1 MTIKAYLIQTG
12 ILALVFFAVF
22 YSIRLYTFNEVR
34 KQYNQTI
41 ERLELEQL
49 QNLQQLQSQQNIVVS
64 GYLQK
69 IKTLEGEHEKT
80 LQELETAQFSN
91 TVTGVNCVVSNAIHD
106 SLHKD
111 SGSQT
116 TVQAAGDKPD
126 LICYTRAEL
135 QRKVKRSLDIAA
147 ECDALSVRYSALL
160 EVCTQKDNK

>member
-34 KQYNQTI
+34 KQYNQTV

-49 QNLQQLQSQQNIVVS
+49 QNLQHLQSQQNIIVS

-116 TVQAAGDKPD
+116 TMQTTGNKPD

-135 QRKVKRSLDIAA
+135 QSKVKESLDLAKEADELAIK
-147 ECDALSVRYSALL
+147 YKALL
-160 EVCTQKDNK
+160 EVCTQKDK

>member
-49 QNLQQLQSQQNIVVS
+49 QNLQHLQSQQNIVVS

-91 TVTGVNCVVSNAIHD
+91 TVTGVNCVVSNAID

-111 SGSQT
+111 SGSKT
-116 TVQAAGDKPD
+116 TVQTAGNKPD

-135 QRKVKRSLDIAA
+135 QRKVKESLDITK
-147 ECDALSVRYSALL
+147 ECDALSVRYATLL
-160 EVCTQKDNK
+160 EVCTQKDK

>member
-69 IKTLEGEHEKT
+69 IKTLEGEHERT

-111 SGSQT
+111 GGSKT
-116 TVQAAGDKPD
+116 TVQTAGDKPD

-135 QRKVKRSLDIAA
+135 QRKVKESLDLAKEADELAIK
-147 ECDALSVRYSALL
+147 YKALL
-160 EVCTQKDNK
+160 EVCTQKDK

>member
-106 SLHKD
+106 SVHKD
-111 SGSQT
+111 SGSKT
-116 TVQAAGDKPD
+116 TVQAAGNKPD
-126 LICYTRAEL
+126 LVCYTRAEL
-135 QRKVKRSLDIAA
+135 QRKVKESL
-147 ECDALSVRYSALL
+147 ALTREADELAIKYRALL
-160 EVCTQKDNK
+160 EVCTQKDK

>member
-49 QNLQQLQSQQNIVVS
+49 QNLQQLQSQQNIIVS

-69 IKTLEGEHEKT
+69 IKALEGEHEKT

-91 TVTGVNCVVSNAIHD
+91 TVTGVNCVVSNAVN
-106 SLHKD
+106 SLHKN

-116 TVQAAGDKPD
+116 TVQAAGNKPD
-126 LICYTRAEL
+126 LICYTRSEL
-135 QRKVKRSLDIAA
+135 QRKVKESLDITK
-147 ECDALSVRYSALL
+147 ECDALSVRYATLL
-160 EVCTQKDNK
+160 EVCTQKDK

>member
-91 TVTGVNCVVSNAIHD
+91 TVTGVNCVVSNAID

-111 SGSQT
+111 SGSKT
-116 TVQAAGDKPD
+116 TVQTAGNKPD

-135 QRKVKRSLDIAA
+135 QRKVKESLDITA
-147 ECDALSVRYSALL
+147 ECDALSVRYATLL
-160 EVCTQKDNK
+160 EVCTQKDK

>member
-49 QNLQQLQSQQNIVVS
+49 QNLQRLQSQQNIVVS

-111 SGSQT
+111 SNGKT
-116 TVQAAGDKPD
+116 TVQTAGNKPD
-126 LICYTRAEL
+126 LICYTQAEL
-135 QRKVKRSLDIAA
+135 QSKVKRSLDIAA
-147 ECDALSVRYSALL
+147 ECDALSVRYATLL
-160 EVCTQKDNK
+160 EVCTQKDK

>member
-49 QNLQQLQSQQNIVVS
+49 QNLQQLQSQQNIIVS

-91 TVTGVNCVVSNAIHD
+91 TVTGVNRVVSNAVN

-111 SGSQT
+111 SGSKTTMQT
-116 TVQAAGDKPD
+116 AGNKPD
-126 LICYTRAEL
+126 LVCYTRAEL
-135 QRKVKRSLDIAA
+135 QSKVKRSL
-147 ECDALSVRYSALL
+147 ALTKEADELAIKYRALL
-160 EVCTQKDNK
+160 DVCTQKDK

>member
-111 SGSQT
+111 GGSQT
-116 TVQAAGDKPD
+116 TVQTAGNKPD
-126 LICYTRAEL
+126 LVCYTRSEL
-135 QRKVKRSLDIAA
+135 QRKVKESLALTREADELA
-147 ECDALSVRYSALL
+147 EKYNTLLSI
-160 EVCTQKDNK
+160 CNMN

>member
-22 YSIRLYTFNEVR
+22 YSIRLYTVNEVR

-49 QNLQQLQSQQNIVVS
+49 QNLQQLQSQQNIIVS

-91 TVTGVNCVVSNAIHD
+91 TVTGVNCVVSNAVN

-111 SGSQT
+111 GGSKT
-116 TVQAAGDKPD
+116 TVQTTGNKPD
-126 LICYTRAEL
+126 LICYTRTEL
-135 QRKVKRSLDIAA
+135 QRKVKESL
-147 ECDALSVRYSALL
+147 ALTREADELAIRYQTLL
-160 EVCTQKDNK
+160 EVCTQKEK

>member
-22 YSIRLYTFNEVR
+22 YSIRLYTLNEVR

-91 TVTGVNCVVSNAIHD
+91 TVTGVNCIISNAID

-111 SGSQT
+111 GGSKT
-116 TVQAAGDKPD
+116 TVQTAGNKPD

-135 QRKVKRSLDIAA
+135 QRKVKESLDITK
-147 ECDALSVRYSALL
+147 ECDALSVRYATLL
-160 EVCTQKDNK
+160 EVCTQKDK

>member
-41 ERLELEQL
+41 ERMELEQL
-49 QNLQQLQSQQNIVVS
+49 QNLQLLQSQQNIIVS

-80 LQELETAQFSN
+80 LHELETAQFSN
-91 TVTGVNCVVSNAIHD
+91 TVTGVNCVVSNAVN

-111 SGSQT
+111 GRSQT
-116 TVQAAGDKPD
+116 TVQTAGNKPD
-126 LICYTRAEL
+126 LVCYTRAEL
-135 QRKVKRSLDIAA
+135 QRKVKESLDITK
-147 ECDALSVRYSALL
+147 ECDALSVRYGTLL
-160 EVCTQKDNK
+160 KICKGQ

>member
-22 YSIRLYTFNEVR
+22 YSIRLYTVNEVR

-41 ERLELEQL
+41 ERMELEQL
-49 QNLQQLQSQQNIVVS
+49 QNLQQLQSQQNIIVS

-69 IKTLEGEHEKT
+69 IKALEGEHEKT

-91 TVTGVNCVVSNAIHD
+91 TVTGVNCVVSNAVN

-111 SGSQT
+111 GGSQT
-116 TVQAAGDKPD
+116 TVQTAGNKPD
-126 LICYTRAEL
+126 LVCYTRAEL
-135 QRKVKRSLDIAA
+135 QSKVKRSLDITKEADKLA
-147 ECDALSVRYSALL
+147 IKYRALL
-160 EVCTQKDNK
+160 EVCTQKDK

>member
-91 TVTGVNCVVSNAIHD
+91 TVTGVNCVVSNAID

-111 SGSQT
+111 SGSKT
-116 TVQAAGDKPD
+116 TVQTAGDKPD

-135 QRKVKRSLDIAA
+135 QRKVKESLDITK
-147 ECDALSVRYSALL
+147 ECDALSVRYATLL
-160 EVCTQKDNK
+160 EVCTQKDK

>member
-49 QNLQQLQSQQNIVVS
+49 QNLQQLQSQQNIIVS

-91 TVTGVNCVVSNAIHD
+91 TVTGVNCVVSNAVN

-116 TVQAAGDKPD
+116 TVQATGNKSD

>member
-34 KQYNQTI
+34 KQYSQTI

-49 QNLQQLQSQQNIVVS
+49 QNLQQLQSQQNIIVS

-69 IKTLEGEHEKT
+69 IKALEGEHEKT

-91 TVTGVNCVVSNAIHD
+91 TVTGVNCVVSNAVN
-106 SLHKD
+106 SLHKN

-116 TVQAAGDKPD
+116 TVQTAGNKPD

-135 QRKVKRSLDIAA
+135 QSKVARSL
-147 ECDALSVRYSALL
+147 ALTKEADELAIKYRALL
-160 EVCTQKDNK
+160 DVCTQKDK

>member
-34 KQYNQTI
+34 KQYNQTV

-49 QNLQQLQSQQNIVVS
+49 QNIQQLQSQQNIIVS

-91 TVTGVNCVVSNAIHD
+91 TVTGVNCIVSNAID

-111 SGSQT
+111 GGSQT
-116 TVQAAGDKPD
+116 TMQTAGNKPD

-135 QRKVKRSLDIAA
+135 QSKVKRSLDIAA
-147 ECDALSVRYSALL
+147 ECDALSVRYATLL
-160 EVCTQKDNK
+160 EVCTQKDK

>member
-22 YSIRLYTFNEVR
+22 YSIRLYTVNEVR

-41 ERLELEQL
+41 ERMELEQL
-49 QNLQQLQSQQNIVVS
+49 QNLQQLQSQQNIIVS

-69 IKTLEGEHEKT
+69 IKALEGEHEKT
-80 LQELETAQFSN
+80 LHELETAQFSN
-91 TVTGVNCVVSNAIHD
+91 TVTGVNCVVSNAVN

-111 SGSQT
+111 SGSKT
-116 TVQAAGDKPD
+116 TVQTAGNKPD

-135 QRKVKRSLDIAA
+135 QRKVKESL
-147 ECDALSVRYSALL
+147 ALTREADELAIKYKALL
-160 EVCTQKDNK
+160 DVCTQKDK

>member
-49 QNLQQLQSQQNIVVS
+49 QNLQQLQSQQNIIVS

-91 TVTGVNCVVSNAIHD
+91 TVTGVNCIVSNAVNN

-111 SGSQT
+111 SGSKATMQT
-116 TVQAAGDKPD
+116 AGNKPD
-126 LICYTRAEL
+126 LVCYTRAEL
-135 QRKVKRSLDIAA
+135 QSKVARSL
-147 ECDALSVRYSALL
+147 ALTKEADELAIKYRALL
-160 EVCTQKDNK
+160 DVCTQKDK

>member
-49 QNLQQLQSQQNIVVS
+49 QNLQKLQSQQNIVVS

-111 SGSQT
+111 GGSKT
-116 TVQAAGDKPD
+116 TVQTTGNKPD

-135 QRKVKRSLDIAA
+135 QSKVKRSLDITKEADELA
-147 ECDALSVRYSALL
+147 IKYKALL
-160 EVCTQKDNK
+160 DVCTQKDK

>member
-41 ERLELEQL
+41 ERMELEQL
-49 QNLQQLQSQQNIVVS
+49 QNLQQLQSQQNIIVS

-91 TVTGVNCVVSNAIHD
+91 TVTGVNCVVSNAVN

-111 SGSQT
+111 SGSKT
-116 TVQAAGDKPD
+116 TVQTAGNKPD
-126 LICYTRAEL
+126 LVCYTRAEL
-135 QRKVKRSLDIAA
+135 QSKVKRSLDITK
-147 ECDALSVRYSALL
+147 ECDALSVRYATLL
-160 EVCTQKDNK
+160 EVCTQKDK

>member
-22 YSIRLYTFNEVR
+22 YSIRLYTFNEVSKR
-34 KQYNQTI
+34 YNRTI

-69 IKTLEGEHEKT
+69 IKVLEGEHEKT

-91 TVTGVNCVVSNAIHD
+91 TVTGVNCVVSNAVN

-111 SGSQT
+111 SGSTTAMQT
-116 TVQAAGDKPD
+116 TENKPD

-135 QRKVKRSLDIAA
+135 QRKIARSLDITK

-160 EVCTQKDNK
+160 EVCTQKDK

>member
-49 QNLQQLQSQQNIVVS
+49 QNLQKLQSQQNIVVS

-69 IKTLEGEHEKT
+69 IKTLEGEHERT

-111 SGSQT
+111 GGSKT
-116 TVQAAGDKPD
+116 TVQTAGDKPD
-126 LICYTRAEL
+126 LVCYTRAEL
-135 QRKVKRSLDIAA
+135 QSKVKRSLDITKEADELA
-147 ECDALSVRYSALL
+147 IKYKALL
-160 EVCTQKDNK
+160 EVCTQKDK

>member
-22 YSIRLYTFNEVR
+22 YSIRLYTFNEVS
-34 KQYNQTI
+34 KQYNRTI

-49 QNLQQLQSQQNIVVS
+49 QNLQLLQSQQNIVVS

-116 TVQAAGDKPD
+116 TMQTAGNKPD

-135 QRKVKRSLDIAA
+135 QRKVKESLDIAA

-160 EVCTQKDNK
+160 EVCTQKDK

>member
-22 YSIRLYTFNEVR
+22 YSIRLYTFNEVS
-34 KQYNQTI
+34 KQYNRTI

-49 QNLQQLQSQQNIVVS
+49 QNLQKLQSQQNIVVS

-111 SGSQT
+111 SEST
-116 TVQAAGDKPD
+116 TAVQATGDKPD

-135 QRKVKRSLDIAA
+135 QRKVKESLDITA
-147 ECDALSVRYSALL
+147 ECDALSVRYATLL
-160 EVCTQKDNK
+160 EVCTQKDK

>member
-22 YSIRLYTFNEVR
+22 YSIRLYTVNEVR

>member
-91 TVTGVNCVVSNAIHD
+91 TVTGVNCVVSNAID

-111 SGSQT
+111 GGSKT
-116 TVQAAGDKPD
+116 TVQTTGDKPD

-135 QRKVKRSLDIAA
+135 QRKVKRSLDITA
-147 ECDALSVRYSALL
+147 ECDALSVRYATLL
-160 EVCTQKDNK
+160 EVCTQKDK

>member
-49 QNLQQLQSQQNIVVS
+49 QNLQHLQSQQNIVVS

-91 TVTGVNCVVSNAIHD
+91 TVTGVNCIVSNAVN
-106 SLHKD
+106 SLHKNG
-111 SGSQT
+111 GSKATVQT
-116 TVQAAGDKPD
+116 TGDKPD

-135 QRKVKRSLDIAA
+135 QRKVKESLDLAKEADELAIK
-147 ECDALSVRYSALL
+147 YKALL
-160 EVCTQKDNK
+160 EVCTQKDK

>member
-49 QNLQQLQSQQNIVVS
+49 QNLQQLQSQQNVIVS

-69 IKTLEGEHEKT
+69 IKTLEGEHERT

-91 TVTGVNCVVSNAIHD
+91 TVTGVNCVVSNAVN

-116 TVQAAGDKPD
+116 AVQTAGNKPD
-126 LICYTRAEL
+126 LVCYTRAEL
-135 QRKVKRSLDIAA
+135 QSKVKRSLDLAKEADELAIKY
-147 ECDALSVRYSALL
+147 RALL
-160 EVCTQKDNK
+160 EVCTQKE

>member
-34 KQYNQTI
+34 KQYSQTI

-49 QNLQQLQSQQNIVVS
+49 QNLQQLQSQQNIIVS

-69 IKTLEGEHEKT
+69 IKALEGEHEKT

-91 TVTGVNCVVSNAIHD
+91 TVAGVNCVVSNAVN

-111 SGSQT
+111 SGSKATMQT
-116 TVQAAGDKPD
+116 AGNKPD
-126 LICYTRAEL
+126 LVCYTRSEL
-135 QRKVKRSLDIAA
+135 QRKVKESL
-147 ECDALSVRYSALL
+147 ALTREADELAIRYQTLL
-160 EVCTQKDNK
+160 EVCTQKDK

>member
-49 QNLQQLQSQQNIVVS
+49 QNLQQLQSQQNIIVS

-91 TVTGVNCVVSNAIHD
+91 TVTGVNCVVSNAVN
-106 SLHKD
+106 SLHKN
-111 SGSQT
+111 SGSKT
-116 TVQAAGDKPD
+116 TVQTAGNKPD
-126 LICYTRAEL
+126 LVCYTRAEL
-135 QRKVKRSLDIAA
+135 QSKVKRSL
-147 ECDALSVRYSALL
+147 ALTKEADELAIKYRALL
-160 EVCTQKDNK
+160 DVCTQKDK

>member
-49 QNLQQLQSQQNIVVS
+49 QNIQQLQSQQNIIVS

-91 TVTGVNCVVSNAIHD
+91 TVTGVNCVVSNAVN
-106 SLHKD
+106 SLHKN

-116 TVQAAGDKPD
+116 TVQTAGNKPD

-135 QRKVKRSLDIAA
+135 QRKVKRSLDITKEADELA
-147 ECDALSVRYSALL
+147 IRYQTLL
-160 EVCTQKDNK
+160 ETCTQKEK

>member
-49 QNLQQLQSQQNIVVS
+49 QNLQQLQSQQNIIVS

-91 TVTGVNCVVSNAIHD
+91 TVTGVNCVVSNAVN

-111 SGSQT
+111 SDSKT
-116 TVQAAGDKPD
+116 TVQATGNKPD

-135 QRKVKRSLDIAA
+135 QSKVKRSLALTA
-147 ECDALSVRYSALL
+147 ECDALSIRYGTLL
-160 EVCTQKDNK
+160 KICQGEK

>member
-34 KQYNQTI
+34 KQYSQTI

-49 QNLQQLQSQQNIVVS
+49 QNLQQLQSQQNIIVS

-69 IKTLEGEHEKT
+69 IKALEGEHEKT

-91 TVTGVNCVVSNAIHD
+91 TVTGVNCVVSNAVN

-111 SGSQT
+111 GGSQT
-116 TVQAAGDKPD
+116 TVQTAGNKPD
-126 LICYTRAEL
+126 LVCYTRTEL
-135 QRKVKRSLDIAA
+135 QSKVKRSLDLAKEADELAIKY
-147 ECDALSVRYSALL
+147 RALL
-160 EVCTQKDNK
+160 DVCTQKDK

>member
-22 YSIRLYTFNEVR
+22 YSIRLYTLNEVR

-91 TVTGVNCVVSNAIHD
+91 TVTGVNCVVSNTID

-111 SGSQT
+111 GGSQT
-116 TVQAAGDKPD
+116 TVQTAGDKPD

-135 QRKVKRSLDIAA
+135 QRKVKESLDITK

-160 EVCTQKDNK
+160 EVCTQKDK

>member
-49 QNLQQLQSQQNIVVS
+49 QNLQHLQSQQNIVVS

-111 SGSQT
+111 GGSKATMQT
-116 TVQAAGDKPD
+116 AGDKPD
-126 LICYTRAEL
+126 LVCYTRAEL
-135 QRKVKRSLDIAA
+135 QSKVKRSLDIAA

-160 EVCTQKDNK
+160 DVCTQKEK

>member
-69 IKTLEGEHEKT
+69 IKTLEGEHERT

-91 TVTGVNCVVSNAIHD
+91 TVTGVNCVVSNVIHD

-111 SGSQT
+111 SNGKTTMQT
-116 TVQAAGDKPD
+116 AGNKPD

-135 QRKVKRSLDIAA
+135 QSKVKRSLDIAA
-147 ECDALSVRYSALL
+147 ECDALSVRYATLL
-160 EVCTQKDNK
+160 EVCTQKDK

>member
-34 KQYNQTI
+34 KQYNRTI

-91 TVTGVNCVVSNAIHD
+91 TVTGVNCVVSNAID

-111 SGSQT
+111 SGSKT
-116 TVQAAGDKPD
+116 TVQTAGNKPD
-126 LICYTRAEL
+126 LVCYTRAEL
-135 QRKVKRSLDIAA
+135 QRKVKESLDITA
-147 ECDALSVRYSALL
+147 ECDALSVRYATLL
-160 EVCTQKDNK
+160 EVCTQKDK